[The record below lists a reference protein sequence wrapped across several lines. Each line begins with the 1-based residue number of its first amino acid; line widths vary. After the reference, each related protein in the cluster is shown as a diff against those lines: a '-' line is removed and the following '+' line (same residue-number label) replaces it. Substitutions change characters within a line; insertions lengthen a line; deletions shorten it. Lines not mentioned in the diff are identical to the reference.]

1 MKPVELIDR
10 ALANSS
16 QAGAMVVDPFG
27 GSGSTLIA
35 CHRKDRIAALM
46 EIDPRYVDVICRR
59 FMDFSG
65 KAAILESTGQT
76 FDEVAQQRK
85 GASGGEASEICRNQK
100 KAISRR

>member
-1 MKPVELIDR
+1 
-10 ALANSS
+10 
-16 QAGAMVVDPFG
+16 MVVDPFG

-85 GASGGEASEICRNQK
+85 GATA
-100 KAISRR
+100 A